1 MRVRPLSRQTF
12 FPTIP
17 IFLFAG
23 IKNNRVDK
31 VKASRSCGIEKSN
44 IVWYTKLRKNN
55 KNAEVNMT
63 ETEYGN
69 KVRHHA
75 DICKELNEIYAQKN
89 HDYGDSFGKGYT
101 EYGMVMAVIRL
112 EDKLN
117 RLKSLIKAESL
128 VKDES
133 INDTLMDL
141 ANYAIMT
148 VIERERTITNE

>member
-1 MRVRPLSRQTF
+1 
-12 FPTIP
+12 
-17 IFLFAG
+17 
-23 IKNNRVDK
+23 
-31 VKASRSCGIEKSN
+31 
-44 IVWYTKLRKNN
+44 
-55 KNAEVNMT
+55 MT
-63 ETEYGN
+63 ETEYSN

-75 DICKELNEIYAQKN
+75 SICEDLNEIYARKN
-89 HDYGDSFGKGYT
+89 HDYGDSFGKGYA

-117 RLKSLIKAESL
+117 RLKSLIKAEAL

-148 VIERERTITNE
+148 VIERERTATDE

>member
-1 MRVRPLSRQTF
+1 
-12 FPTIP
+12 
-17 IFLFAG
+17 
-23 IKNNRVDK
+23 
-31 VKASRSCGIEKSN
+31 
-44 IVWYTKLRKNN
+44 
-55 KNAEVNMT
+55 MT
-63 ETEYGN
+63 ETDYSN

-75 DICKELNEIYAQKN
+75 SICEELNEIYARKN
-89 HDYGDSFGKGYT
+89 HDYGDSFGKGYA

-117 RLKSLIKAESL
+117 RLKSLIKAEAL

-148 VIERERTITNE
+148 VIERERTATDE

>member
-1 MRVRPLSRQTF
+1 
-12 FPTIP
+12 
-17 IFLFAG
+17 
-23 IKNNRVDK
+23 
-31 VKASRSCGIEKSN
+31 
-44 IVWYTKLRKNN
+44 
-55 KNAEVNMT
+55 MT
-63 ETEYGN
+63 ETDYSN

-75 DICKELNEIYAQKN
+75 SICEDLNEIYARKN
-89 HDYGDSFGKGYT
+89 HDYGDSFGKGYA

-112 EDKLN
+112 EDKFN

-148 VIERERTITNE
+148 VIERERTTTDE

>member
-1 MRVRPLSRQTF
+1 
-12 FPTIP
+12 
-17 IFLFAG
+17 
-23 IKNNRVDK
+23 
-31 VKASRSCGIEKSN
+31 
-44 IVWYTKLRKNN
+44 
-55 KNAEVNMT
+55 MT
-63 ETEYGN
+63 ETDYSN

-75 DICKELNEIYAQKN
+75 DICEELNEIYARKN
-89 HDYGDSFGKGYT
+89 HDYGDSFGKGYA

-117 RLKSLIKAESL
+117 RLKSLIKAEAL

-148 VIERERTITNE
+148 VIERERTTDE

>member
-1 MRVRPLSRQTF
+1 
-12 FPTIP
+12 
-17 IFLFAG
+17 
-23 IKNNRVDK
+23 
-31 VKASRSCGIEKSN
+31 
-44 IVWYTKLRKNN
+44 
-55 KNAEVNMT
+55 MT
-63 ETEYGN
+63 ETEYSN

-75 DICKELNEIYAQKN
+75 DICEELNEIYARKN
-89 HDYGDSFGKGYT
+89 HDYGDSFGKGYA

-148 VIERERTITNE
+148 VIERERTTTDERI

>member
-1 MRVRPLSRQTF
+1 
-12 FPTIP
+12 
-17 IFLFAG
+17 
-23 IKNNRVDK
+23 
-31 VKASRSCGIEKSN
+31 
-44 IVWYTKLRKNN
+44 
-55 KNAEVNMT
+55 MT

-89 HDYGDSFGKGYT
+89 HDYGDSFGKGYA

-148 VIERERTITNE
+148 VIERERTTTDE

>member
-1 MRVRPLSRQTF
+1 
-12 FPTIP
+12 
-17 IFLFAG
+17 
-23 IKNNRVDK
+23 
-31 VKASRSCGIEKSN
+31 
-44 IVWYTKLRKNN
+44 
-55 KNAEVNMT
+55 MT
-63 ETEYGN
+63 ETDYSN

-75 DICKELNEIYAQKN
+75 DICEELNEIYARKN
-89 HDYGDSFGKGYT
+89 HDYGDSFGKGYA

-117 RLKSLIKAESL
+117 RLKSLIKAEAL

-148 VIERERTITNE
+148 VIERARTATDE

>member
-1 MRVRPLSRQTF
+1 
-12 FPTIP
+12 
-17 IFLFAG
+17 
-23 IKNNRVDK
+23 
-31 VKASRSCGIEKSN
+31 
-44 IVWYTKLRKNN
+44 
-55 KNAEVNMT
+55 MT
-63 ETEYGN
+63 ETDYSN

-75 DICKELNEIYAQKN
+75 SICEELNEIYARKN
-89 HDYGDSFGKGYT
+89 HDYGDSFGKGYA
-101 EYGMVMAVIRL
+101 EYGIVMAVIRL

-148 VIERERTITNE
+148 VIERERTTTDE

>member
-1 MRVRPLSRQTF
+1 
-12 FPTIP
+12 
-17 IFLFAG
+17 
-23 IKNNRVDK
+23 
-31 VKASRSCGIEKSN
+31 
-44 IVWYTKLRKNN
+44 
-55 KNAEVNMT
+55 MT

-69 KVRHHA
+69 KVRHH
-75 DICKELNEIYAQKN
+75 DSICKELNEIYARKN
-89 HDYGDSFGKGYT
+89 HDYGDSFGKGYA

-148 VIERERTITNE
+148 VIERERTTTDE

>member
-1 MRVRPLSRQTF
+1 
-12 FPTIP
+12 
-17 IFLFAG
+17 
-23 IKNNRVDK
+23 
-31 VKASRSCGIEKSN
+31 
-44 IVWYTKLRKNN
+44 
-55 KNAEVNMT
+55 MT
-63 ETEYGN
+63 ETDYSN

-75 DICKELNEIYAQKN
+75 SICEELNEIYARKN
-89 HDYGDSFGKGYT
+89 HDYGDSFGKGYA

-148 VIERERTITNE
+148 VIERERTTTDE

>member
-1 MRVRPLSRQTF
+1 
-12 FPTIP
+12 
-17 IFLFAG
+17 
-23 IKNNRVDK
+23 
-31 VKASRSCGIEKSN
+31 
-44 IVWYTKLRKNN
+44 
-55 KNAEVNMT
+55 MT
-63 ETEYGN
+63 EAEYGN

-89 HDYGDSFGKGYT
+89 HDYGDSFGKGYA

-148 VIERERTITNE
+148 VIERERAITNE

>member
-1 MRVRPLSRQTF
+1 
-12 FPTIP
+12 
-17 IFLFAG
+17 
-23 IKNNRVDK
+23 
-31 VKASRSCGIEKSN
+31 
-44 IVWYTKLRKNN
+44 
-55 KNAEVNMT
+55 MT

-69 KVRHHA
+69 KVRHHGS
-75 DICKELNEIYAQKN
+75 ICEELNEIYARKN
-89 HDYGDSFGKGYT
+89 HDYGDSFGKGYA
-101 EYGMVMAVIRL
+101 EYGMTMAVIRL

-148 VIERERTITNE
+148 VIERERTMTDE

>member
-1 MRVRPLSRQTF
+1 
-12 FPTIP
+12 
-17 IFLFAG
+17 
-23 IKNNRVDK
+23 
-31 VKASRSCGIEKSN
+31 
-44 IVWYTKLRKNN
+44 
-55 KNAEVNMT
+55 MT
-63 ETEYGN
+63 ETDYNN

-89 HDYGDSFGKGYT
+89 HDYGDSFGKGYA

-133 INDTLMDL
+133 MNDTLMDL

-148 VIERERTITNE
+148 VIERERTTTDE

>member
-1 MRVRPLSRQTF
+1 
-12 FPTIP
+12 
-17 IFLFAG
+17 
-23 IKNNRVDK
+23 
-31 VKASRSCGIEKSN
+31 
-44 IVWYTKLRKNN
+44 
-55 KNAEVNMT
+55 MT
-63 ETEYGN
+63 ETDYSN

-75 DICKELNEIYAQKN
+75 SICQELNEIYACKN
-89 HDYGDSFGKGYT
+89 HDYGDSFGKGYA

-117 RLKSLIKAESL
+117 RLKSLIKAEAL

-148 VIERERTITNE
+148 VIERERTTTDE

>member
-1 MRVRPLSRQTF
+1 
-12 FPTIP
+12 
-17 IFLFAG
+17 
-23 IKNNRVDK
+23 
-31 VKASRSCGIEKSN
+31 
-44 IVWYTKLRKNN
+44 
-55 KNAEVNMT
+55 MT

-75 DICKELNEIYAQKN
+75 NICKELNEIYAQKN

-128 VKDES
+128 VEDGS
-133 INDTLMDL
+133 IEHTLMDL

>member
-1 MRVRPLSRQTF
+1 
-12 FPTIP
+12 
-17 IFLFAG
+17 
-23 IKNNRVDK
+23 
-31 VKASRSCGIEKSN
+31 
-44 IVWYTKLRKNN
+44 
-55 KNAEVNMT
+55 MT
-63 ETEYGN
+63 ETEYSN

-75 DICKELNEIYAQKN
+75 SICEDLNEIYARKN
-89 HDYGDSFGKGYT
+89 HDYGDSFGKGYA

-133 INDTLMDL
+133 MNDTLMDL

-148 VIERERTITNE
+148 VIERERTTTDE

>member
-1 MRVRPLSRQTF
+1 
-12 FPTIP
+12 
-17 IFLFAG
+17 
-23 IKNNRVDK
+23 
-31 VKASRSCGIEKSN
+31 
-44 IVWYTKLRKNN
+44 
-55 KNAEVNMT
+55 MT
-63 ETEYGN
+63 ETDYSN

-75 DICKELNEIYAQKN
+75 DICGELNEIYARKN
-89 HDYGDSFGKGYT
+89 HDYGDSFGKGYA

-148 VIERERTITNE
+148 VIERERTTTDE

>member
-1 MRVRPLSRQTF
+1 
-12 FPTIP
+12 
-17 IFLFAG
+17 
-23 IKNNRVDK
+23 
-31 VKASRSCGIEKSN
+31 
-44 IVWYTKLRKNN
+44 
-55 KNAEVNMT
+55 MT
-63 ETEYGN
+63 ETDYSN

-75 DICKELNEIYAQKN
+75 SICEDLNEIYARKN
-89 HDYGDSFGKGYT
+89 HDYGDSFGKGYA

-117 RLKSLIKAESL
+117 RLKSLIKAEAL

-148 VIERERTITNE
+148 VIERERTATDE

>member
-1 MRVRPLSRQTF
+1 
-12 FPTIP
+12 
-17 IFLFAG
+17 
-23 IKNNRVDK
+23 
-31 VKASRSCGIEKSN
+31 
-44 IVWYTKLRKNN
+44 
-55 KNAEVNMT
+55 MT
-63 ETEYGN
+63 ETEYSN

-75 DICKELNEIYAQKN
+75 SICEDLNEIYARKN
-89 HDYGDSFGKGYT
+89 HDYGDSFGKGYA

-117 RLKSLIKAESL
+117 RLKSLIKADSL

-148 VIERERTITNE
+148 VIERERTTTDE

>member
-1 MRVRPLSRQTF
+1 
-12 FPTIP
+12 
-17 IFLFAG
+17 
-23 IKNNRVDK
+23 
-31 VKASRSCGIEKSN
+31 
-44 IVWYTKLRKNN
+44 
-55 KNAEVNMT
+55 MT
-63 ETEYGN
+63 ETDYSN

-75 DICKELNEIYAQKN
+75 SICEELNEIYARKN
-89 HDYGDSFGKGYT
+89 HDYGDSFGKGYA

-133 INDTLMDL
+133 INDTLIDL

-148 VIERERTITNE
+148 VIERERTTTDE

>member
-1 MRVRPLSRQTF
+1 
-12 FPTIP
+12 
-17 IFLFAG
+17 
-23 IKNNRVDK
+23 
-31 VKASRSCGIEKSN
+31 
-44 IVWYTKLRKNN
+44 
-55 KNAEVNMT
+55 MT
-63 ETEYGN
+63 ETEYSN

-75 DICKELNEIYAQKN
+75 SICEELNEIYARKN
-89 HDYGDSFGKGYT
+89 HDYGDSFGKGYA

-133 INDTLMDL
+133 TNDTLMDL

-148 VIERERTITNE
+148 VIERERTTTDE

>member
-1 MRVRPLSRQTF
+1 
-12 FPTIP
+12 
-17 IFLFAG
+17 
-23 IKNNRVDK
+23 
-31 VKASRSCGIEKSN
+31 
-44 IVWYTKLRKNN
+44 
-55 KNAEVNMT
+55 MT
-63 ETEYGN
+63 ETEYSN

-75 DICKELNEIYAQKN
+75 DICEELNEIYARKN
-89 HDYGDSFGKGYT
+89 HDYGDSFGKGYA

-148 VIERERTITNE
+148 VIERERTTTDE

>member
-1 MRVRPLSRQTF
+1 
-12 FPTIP
+12 
-17 IFLFAG
+17 
-23 IKNNRVDK
+23 
-31 VKASRSCGIEKSN
+31 
-44 IVWYTKLRKNN
+44 
-55 KNAEVNMT
+55 MT
-63 ETEYGN
+63 ETEYSN

-75 DICKELNEIYAQKN
+75 DICEELNEIYARKN
-89 HDYGDSFGKGYT
+89 HDYGDSFGKGYA

-128 VKDES
+128 VKES

-148 VIERERTITNE
+148 VIERERTTTDE